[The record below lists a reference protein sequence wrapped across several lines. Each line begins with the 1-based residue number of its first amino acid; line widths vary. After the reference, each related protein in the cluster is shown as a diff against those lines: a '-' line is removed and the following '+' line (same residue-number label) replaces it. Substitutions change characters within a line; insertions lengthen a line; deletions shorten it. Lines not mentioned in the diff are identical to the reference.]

1 MNSNLIL
8 KKERR
13 KERPKAISGECRA
26 GSCLYHINRSVE
38 KISEGLDHQFTRRSE
53 REIFEKKTKGLTERK
68 KNCLLWVVGSM
79 KEWPNSGCRCVTK
92 EMNRRKNVERKKGRK
107 YLFEMAGH
115 ASNASQLAS
124 ESKR

>member
-13 KERPKAISGECRA
+13 KERPKAISGEYRA

-53 REIFEKKTKGLTERK
+53 REIFEKKNEGLDGKKEKLSFVGCWEHVRVAQQWLPLRYERDESTEKCRK
-68 KNCLLWVVGSM
+68 K
-79 KEWPNSGCRCVTK
+79 K
-92 EMNRRKNVERKKGRK
+92 RKKI
-107 YLFEMAGH
+107 FI
-115 ASNASQLAS
+115 
-124 ESKR
+124 